1 MRPEFDKKLIGDVV
15 KIILLAAFFS
25 SMAFLLE
32 QPDIRKFL
40 LDVDNILTRLRGGGD
55 ISGYIFSSLIF
66 ILSSGVLIA
75 LGIPRIWASA
85 VGGGIYG
92 VFMGSILSIIASL
105 IGTSILYLA
114 GKTILTGI
122 VERRAG
128 DKLGMWKVRF
138 QENTFWWV
146 LYGRFFPF
154 SNSTVMSLLS
164 GSCNIHFTPYIL
176 GSLVGFVPLAVVFAI
191 CGSGSIKGNMWQ
203 IGFATMLLI
212 LAIFSRNLI
221 KRWFYAKK
229 VSGNT

>member
-32 QPDIRKFL
+32 QPDTRKFL
-40 LDVDNILTRLRGGGD
+40 LDVDNILIRLRGGGD
-55 ISGYIFSSLIF
+55 TTGYIFSSLIF
-66 ILSSGVLIA
+66 ILVSGMLIS

-105 IGTSILYLA
+105 IGASILYLA

-128 DKLGMWKVRF
+128 DKLGIWKVRF

-164 GSCNIHFTPYIL
+164 GSCNVHFTPYIL
-176 GSLVGFVPLAVVFAI
+176 GSLVGFVPLAVVFAT
-191 CGSGSIKGNMWQ
+191 CGSGSVKGNMWQ
-203 IGFATMLLI
+203 IGLATMLLI
-212 LAIFSRNLI
+212 LAIFSRSLV
-221 KRWFYAKK
+221 KRWFYTKK
-229 VSGNT
+229 MYRNT

>member
-25 SMAFLLE
+25 SIAFLLE
-32 QPDIRKFL
+32 QPNIRKFL
-40 LDVDNILTRLRGGGD
+40 YDVDNILSTLKGGGD
-55 ISGYIFSSLIF
+55 TSGYIVSSLIF
-66 ILSSGVLIA
+66 ILASGMLIA

-92 VFMGSILSIIASL
+92 VFMGSILSIIGSL
-105 IGTSILYLA
+105 LGASILYLA

-128 DKLGMWKVRF
+128 YKLGMWKVRF

-154 SNSTVMSLLS
+154 SNSTVMSLIS
-164 GSCNIHFTPYIL
+164 GSCNVHFTPYIL
-176 GSLVGFVPLAVVFAI
+176 GSLVGFVPLAVVFAT
-191 CGSGSIKGNMWQ
+191 CGNGSIKGNMWQ
-203 IGFATMLLI
+203 IGFATMLLV
-212 LAIFSRNLI
+212 LAIFSRSLL

-229 VSGNT
+229 VDGNT